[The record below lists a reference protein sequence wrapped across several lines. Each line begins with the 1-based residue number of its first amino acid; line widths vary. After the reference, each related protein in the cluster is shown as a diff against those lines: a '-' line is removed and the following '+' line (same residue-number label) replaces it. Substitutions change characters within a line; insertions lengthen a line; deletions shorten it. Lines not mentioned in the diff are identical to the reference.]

1 MPFTILAGFALLST
15 DLVPA
20 AIAQERSL
28 NRGFEDPDAERSQF
42 ERDGRTVYDRRY
54 ELMDLRPSG
63 PRRLRRDDR
72 DLTGVPIVDVV
83 RRELKVP
90 SRIVSTV

>member
-28 NRGFEDPDAERSQF
+28 NRGFEDPDVERSRF
-42 ERDGRTVYDRRY
+42 ERDGPHGVRQALRGHGPATVRAQAA
-54 ELMDLRPSG
+54 PA
-63 PRRLRRDDR
+63 
-72 DLTGVPIVDVV
+72 
-83 RRELKVP
+83 
-90 SRIVSTV
+90 